1 MYVTD
6 ALKVL
11 TENTAKY
18 AGGAMIKVRYYDMVT
33 NASKPKE
40 EKSGDEIVAD
50 IVKRAGLEIV

>member
-18 AGGAMIKVRYYDMVT
+18 AGGAMIKVRYYDMLMNT
-33 NASKPKE
+33 YKQKE
-40 EKSGDEIVAD
+40 EKSGNEIVAD

>member
-11 TENTAKY
+11 TENSAKY
-18 AGGAMIKVRYYDMVT
+18 AGGAMIKVRYYDMLMNT
-33 NASKPKE
+33 YKQKE
-40 EKSGDEIVAD
+40 EKSGNEIVAD

>member
-1 MYVTD
+1 
-6 ALKVL
+6 
-11 TENTAKY
+11 
-18 AGGAMIKVRYYDMVT
+18 MIKVRYYDMVT